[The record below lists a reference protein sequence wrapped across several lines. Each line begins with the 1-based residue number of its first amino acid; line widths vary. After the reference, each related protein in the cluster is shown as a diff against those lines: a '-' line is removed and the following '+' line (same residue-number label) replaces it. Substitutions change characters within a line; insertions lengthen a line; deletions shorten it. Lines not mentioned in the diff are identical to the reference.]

1 MSGQTAGHV
10 TRSAGGGGPLVFE
23 YDESYAGGPAAVPL
37 SLSMPLRQRR
47 FADARVQGWMA
58 GLLPG
63 HPRVRSHWAA
73 KHGAASA
80 EPFDLLATKAGL
92 ECAGAVQFC
101 DPATMAD
108 TAQPGGVDWLTPA
121 QTEEMVAEMVSQTT
135 PVGTPA
141 QAQRFQPCRGV
152 RQDCPVPRRLQ
163 GPQMGRA
170 ARFAPVDSYS
180 QDPDA
185 RRARAVHQR
194 APLSHNSAL
203 LGG

>member
-1 MSGQTAGHV
+1 MV
-10 TRSAGGGGPLVFE
+10 
-23 YDESYAGGPAAVPL
+23 
-37 SLSMPLRQRR
+37 
-47 FADARVQGWMA
+47 

-80 EPFDLLATKAGL
+80 EPFDLLATKVGL

-101 DPATMAD
+101 DPATMAN

-135 PVGTPA
+135 LWGR
-141 QAQRFQPCRGV
+141 QRRRSAFSLAGAFAKTAL
-152 RQDCPVPRRLQ
+152 VPGRLQ

-170 ARFAPVDSYS
+170 ARFAPVDSYP